1 MALTLNQGRDLAG
14 IADEMNRLVN
24 SVFGDSAREAS
35 FYKGTWIPAV
45 DISEDDDNYHLYIE
59 LPGIS
64 KDSVNI
70 RYEDGMLTLSGEK
83 LEPKASEKVNFHRVE
98 RTYGKFERSFR
109 VPSLIVSD
117 KIDATFQDG
126 LLTVMLPKAEESK
139 PKQIEVKIK

>member
-45 DISEDDDNYHLYIE
+45 DISEDDDNYHLYVE

-64 KDSVNI
+64 KDSVKI
-70 RYEDGMLTLSGEK
+70 KYEDGMLMISGEK
-83 LEPKASEKVNFHRVE
+83 KEPASSHKVNFHRIE